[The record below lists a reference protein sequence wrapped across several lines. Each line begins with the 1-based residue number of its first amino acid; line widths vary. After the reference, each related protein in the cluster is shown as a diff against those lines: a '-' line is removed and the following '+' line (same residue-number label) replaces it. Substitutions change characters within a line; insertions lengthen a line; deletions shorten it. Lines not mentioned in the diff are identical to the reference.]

1 MIKIV
6 TDSTCDMPAQ
16 LFQQYD
22 ITVVPINIQFGTE
35 TYEEGI
41 TIDRPTFYRKI
52 EEMGIIPTTS
62 QPSAGQFV
70 EAYQKVAEGGATSIL
85 SIHITSKRSGTYQSA
100 ELARSMLPEMDIHC
114 FDTLSLSAGLGFSVL
129 EAARAIEAGKSMDE
143 ILRRLAYIRDDLRV
157 FLTPATLKYLQMSG
171 RVGKLSGALASL
183 LNVKP
188 VIIVEDGLLDVS
200 ERVRTRKKAL
210 ERMLEL
216 TEEAHGVEAP
226 INLAVIHAEAPDEAH
241 DLMGWARARFNC
253 AETFV
258 EDLAA
263 SLAVHGGP
271 GIIGLIS
278 YKV

>member
-6 TDSTCDMPAQ
+6 TDSTCDLPIH

-35 TYEEGI
+35 TYQEGI
-41 TIDRPTFYRKI
+41 TMDRPTFYRKI

-70 EAYQKVAEGGATSIL
+70 EVYRRVAAEGATSIL
-85 SIHITSKRSGTYQSA
+85 SLHLTSKRSGTYQSA
-100 ELARSMLPEMDIHC
+100 ELARSMLPELDIHV

-129 EAARAIEAGKSMDE
+129 EAARAIEAGKSVDE
-143 ILRRLAYIRDDLRV
+143 ILQRLEIIRDNLRI

-188 VIIVEDGLLDVS
+188 IIVVEDGLLDVT
-200 ERVRTRKKAL
+200 ERVRTRRKAL
-210 ERMLEL
+210 ERLLEL
-216 TEEAHGVEAP
+216 TEEAHGKDP
-226 INLAVIHAEAPDEAH
+226 INLAVVHAETPDEAQ
-241 DLMGWARARFNC
+241 DLMERARARLNC
-253 AETFV
+253 VESFV
-258 EDLAA
+258 EDLAT

-271 GIIGLIS
+271 GIIGVIS

>member
-6 TDSTCDMPAQ
+6 TDSTCDMPAH
-16 LFQQYD
+16 LFQRYG
-22 ITVVPINIQFGTE
+22 ITVVPINIQFGAE

-70 EAYQKVAEGGATSIL
+70 EAYRRVASEGATSIL

-100 ELARSMLPEMDIHC
+100 ELASTMLPELDIHC
-114 FDTLSLSAGLGFSVL
+114 FDTLSLSAGLGLSVM

-143 ILRRLAYIRDDLRV
+143 ILQRLAYIRDDLRV

-171 RVGKLSGALASL
+171 RIGKLSGALASL
-183 LNVKP
+183 LSVKP
-188 VIIVEDGLLDVS
+188 VIVVENGLLDVT
-200 ERVRTRKKAL
+200 ERIRTRKKAL
-210 ERMLEL
+210 ERTLEL
-216 TEEAHGVEAP
+216 TEEAHGTEDP
-226 INLAVIHAEAPDEAH
+226 INLAIVHAEAPDEAH
-241 DLMGWARARFNC
+241 DLMERARARFNC
-253 AETFV
+253 AESFV

-263 SLAVHGGP
+263 SLTVHGGP
-271 GIIGLIS
+271 GIIGVIS
-278 YKV
+278 YRV